1 MGACMTD
8 YSILAQYI
16 LETYIGNISGKNLED
31 TFVDTEPG
39 SRVMIGKLAANRVEK
54 SLSGGYVETK
64 ENEFAS
70 IPSINLSFSIK
81 KNRQA
86 VIWIKPRGLLMY
98 TIKPD
103 YRKTV
108 EYVLNDFSRKDN
120 CLYKSIDELKGFSQK
135 FEMPL
140 TYRKIQISDYL
151 GEGFELLFD
160 NLAEKEFN
168 LQDYLEHRLY
178 DLMEQISREIRIC
191 NESRISIDDLLSE
204 ETFDKATK
212 PKNQKVNPAW
222 QLDVYC
228 SITDQG
234 DSWGFN
240 LQMVNRTIVGRTSL
254 GYIPIIFDVGLSIR
268 GNEHVVFNNIELENL
283 LSSFKNRA
291 PIYATSENTAVRYY
305 PVSNMLDTDNVPYY
319 IQYRLR
325 TNEKLN
331 KYTAFKALLDN
342 PIENL
347 NQILLE
353 MSADYER
360 CNKEYR
366 GSRELTEEAK
376 EKFKG
381 ALTDY
386 KNEIKRFNKGIQ
398 MIECHEY
405 VRKAFIYMLET
416 FLTNFPKDQRN
427 ITGWRLFQI
436 VFIVSMIPE
445 VIRSE
450 YKDDDSNP
458 DLGDANLLY
467 FPTGGGKTEAFLGVC
482 IFNLFFD
489 RLRGKNEGITA
500 FLKYPLRLLAV
511 QQLDR
516 ILAVIMKA
524 NIVFH
529 RHDYFD
535 GCNDFSIGFYVGSA
549 ITPNKLKPDFSDATE
564 KYRFIDTCPVCGK
577 KMVNVKFDSDRHT
590 LRHYCENPE
599 CDCNELP
606 LLIVDDEIYRYLPS
620 IVVCTID
627 KMSTLGLNQ
636 SFKALFGQ
644 VKSCCPKHGYSVTS
658 KCSCMGCKEHVYP
671 ISPLKDPVP
680 TLFIQD
686 ELHLIKES
694 LGTFDSHYE
703 AFIDYYCRNLVPKS
717 QRKQIRYVGATATIS
732 RYKDHVQHLYHKY
745 ATRFPCEYPS
755 KENGKDFYSYTDKED
770 IARIIVGFA
779 PYGQHSIT
787 DGMWRSVYEMHRLV
801 YNLMQN
807 RDEHFK
813 VLKTRGFQ
821 GNVDDYSEMLFN
833 YWIELVY
840 NNRKN
845 DADEL
850 MNSFTNQA
858 NNALIAEGVE
868 QFNIKSMTSDEDF
881 QNVRKILFSIQEN
894 HRNLNSTNLILATS
908 TISHGVDE
916 ESFNSM
922 FFFGM
927 PNNNA
932 EYIQAYSRVGRKYS
946 GIVVDIIRLIRLR
959 DRSYLRNFVI
969 FHANKDEL
977 VETVPINRWARNAIY
992 NTLPGLLAGVFLQ
1005 YYCPKSKISGWDY
1018 KAVKLHKM
1026 LEACE
1031 ITSSE
1036 VADLLI
1042 DILGCNEGEKLSMI
1056 YVDIIKKELANIL
1069 DNIGNNNSLS
1079 DEGIGDAIKMY
1090 SKGHRE
1096 PMKSLRDTQEQVYID
1111 IKD

>member
-1 MGACMTD
+1 MTD

-16 LETYIGNISGKNLED
+16 LEAYLRNISGKNLED
-31 TFVDTEPG
+31 IFVDAEPE
-39 SRVMIGKLAANRVEK
+39 SRVMVGKLAANRVSK
-54 SLSGGYVETK
+54 SLDGGYVETK
-64 ENEFAS
+64 ENEFVS

-81 KNRQA
+81 KDNQA
-86 VIWIKPRGLLMY
+86 VIRIKPRGLLMY
-98 TIKPD
+98 TVKPD
-103 YRKTV
+103 YVKTV
-108 EYVLNDFSRKDN
+108 EYVLNDFSRKNN
-120 CLYKSIDELKGFSQK
+120 CLYKSIDELKWFSQK
-135 FEMPL
+135 FEVPL
-140 TYRKIQISDYL
+140 TYRKVQISDYL
-151 GEGFELLFD
+151 GEGFALSFSGL
-160 NLAEKEFN
+160 KEMNFN
-168 LQDYLEHRLY
+168 LQDYIEKRLY
-178 DLMEQISREIRIC
+178 DLMDKISNEIRIC
-191 NESRISIDDLLSE
+191 NERRISIDDLLTE
-204 ETFDKATK
+204 EAFDKATN
-212 PKNQKVNPAW
+212 PKDQKVNPVW

-228 SITDQG
+228 SISDLG
-234 DSWGFN
+234 DSWGIN
-240 LQMVNRTIVGRTSL
+240 LQMVNRTIEERASL
-254 GYIPIIFDVGLSIR
+254 GYIPVIFDVGLSVT
-268 GNEHVVFNNIELENL
+268 GNEHVIFNNIELENL
-283 LSSFKNRA
+283 LSSFKKRQ
-291 PIYATSENTAVRYY
+291 PIYATSENTSVRYY
-305 PVSNMLDTDNVPYY
+305 PELNMLDTDNVPYY

-325 TNEKLN
+325 TNDALN
-331 KYTAFKALLDN
+331 KHTAFKALLDN

-347 NQILLE
+347 RCISLE
-353 MSADYER
+353 MTDDYAR

-366 GSRELTEEAK
+366 ESTELTEEAK
-376 EKFKG
+376 EKFKT
-381 ALTDY
+381 ALADY
-386 KNEIKRFNKGIQ
+386 ENEIKRFNKGIE

-405 VRKAFIYMLET
+405 VKKAFVCMLET
-416 FLTNFPKDQRN
+416 FMTNFPEERRS

-445 VIRSE
+445 VIRGE

-458 DLGDANLLY
+458 ELGNANLLY

-482 IFNLFFD
+482 VFNLFFD
-489 RLRGKNEGITA
+489 RFRGKEEGITA

-516 ILAVIMKA
+516 ILSIIMKA
-524 NIVFH
+524 NKVLH
-529 RHDYFD
+529 NNCLD
-535 GCNDFSIGFYVGSA
+535 GCSDFSVGFYVGSG
-549 ITPNKLKPDFSDATE
+549 ITPNKIDSNFIDDAYVLNQ

-577 KMVNVKFDSDRHT
+577 KRVNVKYDSDRHT
-590 LRHYCENPE
+590 LRHYCDNPACE
-599 CDCNELP
+599 YNELP
-606 LLIVDDEIYRYLPS
+606 LVIIDDEIYRYLPS

-627 KMSTLGLNQ
+627 KMSALGLNQ

-644 VKSCCPKHGYSVTS
+644 VKSYCPKHGFSVTS
-658 KCSCMGCKEHVYP
+658 KCSYWNCKEHVYP
-671 ISPLKDPVP
+671 VTSLKDPIP

-686 ELHLIKES
+686 ELHLVKES

-703 AFIDYYCRNLVPKS
+703 AFIDYYCKNLVPES

-755 KENGKDFYSYTDKED
+755 KESGRDFYSYTDKND
-770 IARIIVGFA
+770 IARILVGFA

-787 DGMWRSVYEMHRLV
+787 DGMWRSVYEMHRLI
-801 YNLMQN
+801 YNLMQD
-807 RDEHFK
+807 RDNHHSE
-813 VLKTRGFQ
+813 LKKRGFR
-821 GNVDDYSEMLFN
+821 GNIDDYSDMLLN

-858 NNALIAEGVE
+858 NNALLAEGIE

-881 QNVRKILFSIQEN
+881 QNVRKILFNIQEN
-894 HRNLNSTNLILATS
+894 HKNLSSTNLILATS

-946 GIVVDIIRLIRLR
+946 GLVVDIIRLIRLR

-992 NTLPGLLAGVFLQ
+992 NTLPGLLAGIFLQ
-1005 YYCPKSKISGWDY
+1005 YYCPKSHIEGLDY

-1026 LEACE
+1026 IEAGVV
-1031 ITSSE
+1031 TSSE

-1042 DILGCNEGEKLSMI
+1042 AILGCNEGEKLSMI
-1056 YVDIIKKELANIL
+1056 YVDIIKKEVVNIL

-1079 DEGIGDAIKMY
+1079 NEGIGDAIKMY